1 MSNFPKH
8 MKQSMVAAALAST
21 LGLTAGSATAATPF
35 STDVNSAIDAGLA
48 YARANSYFT
57 SDNEANGLSLL
68 TLLEKEGLPA
78 GYNGLNAADKL
89 LAQNAA
95 CILIDSGNFGDRG
108 SFYSY
113 YDGQVMMGL
122 SVYLD
127 TGGPDVPAAAAGYS
141 CVGRSAR
148 LTIDKVVDRAI
159 AAQTSGVPAAGSY
172 AGFWGYNAPGGD
184 SSTTQLTLAGLAS
197 AKGFYSAKGESG
209 DKARIPL
216 ITSTLDRTSAG
227 YAANGKLQGA
237 GSPFNDCG
245 AGCYGHAYSVSNNSA
260 SSQQTA
266 SGTWGQ
272 LVGSGKNINDP
283 SIQGYLR
290 WLKNGYYYS
299 SNYYYQSWPQ
309 FYFYYL
315 WSSSKAYNIIE
326 KAGVPPAAGNI
337 GPASLGS
344 LPALVGREANRDSTT
359 DVRPPARGAGAA
371 GYYAATPKGWYYDYA
386 YRLMSVQNPT
396 TGQFINPNGSWG
408 GGGTAADHSYAIL
421 VLQRSLGG
429 ACVDTDGDGICDSVD
444 NCPNVPNPDQK
455 DSNRNGIGDACDIVA
470 RCDANKDG
478 AIDQLD
484 LALISKARNQPAS
497 GPDDPRDSDGDGR
510 ITPND
515 VKMCIPKCTR
525 ANCATQ

>member
-21 LGLTAGSATAATPF
+21 LALACGLATAATPF
-35 STDVNSAIDAGLA
+35 STDVNAAIDAGLA

-57 SDNEANGLSLL
+57 TDNSANGLSLL

-78 GYNGLNAADKL
+78 GYNGLNAADQL

-95 CILIDSGNFGDRG
+95 CILIVSGSFGDRG
-108 SFYSY
+108 GFYSY

-127 TGGPDVPAAAAGYS
+127 TGGPDVPTGTGPYS

-148 LTIDKVVDRAI
+148 QTIDKMVDRTI
-159 AAQTSGVPAAGSY
+159 AAQTTGVPAAGSF
-172 AGFWGYNAPGGD
+172 AGFWGYASAGGD

-197 AKGFYSAKGESG
+197 AKGFYSAKGESL

-216 ITSTLDRTSAG
+216 ITSTLDRTSGG

-237 GSPFNDCG
+237 GSPFTDCG
-245 AGCYGHAYSVSNNSA
+245 AGCYGHGYNVSGYGP

-272 LVGSGKNINDP
+272 LVGTGKNVNDP
-283 SIQGYLR
+283 SIQGFLR
-290 WLKNGYYYS
+290 WLQNGYNYS
-299 SNYYYQSWPQ
+299 SNYFNQGWSPA
-309 FYFYYL
+309 YFYYL

-337 GPASLGS
+337 GPANVGTL
-344 LPALVGREANRDSTT
+344 AVLVGREANRDSTT
-359 DVRPPARGAGAA
+359 DVRPTARGAGAA

-386 YRLMSVQNPT
+386 YRLMSLQNAA
-396 TGQFINPNGSWG
+396 GQFPNPSGSWN
-408 GGGTAADHSYAIL
+408 TAADHSYAIL

-429 ACVDTDGDGICDSVD
+429 ACVDTDGDGVCDSVD
-444 NCPNVPNPDQK
+444 NCPRVPNPDQK

-478 AIDQLD
+478 SIDQLD